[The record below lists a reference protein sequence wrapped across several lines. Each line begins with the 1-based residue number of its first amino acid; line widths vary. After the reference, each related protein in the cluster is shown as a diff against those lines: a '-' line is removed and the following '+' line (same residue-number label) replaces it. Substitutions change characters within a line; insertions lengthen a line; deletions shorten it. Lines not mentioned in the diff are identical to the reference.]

1 LEWLRKGKNQETKM
15 VICPQCNIEHDEG
28 EEFCR
33 KCGAFLLAIDDPA
46 SGEGKTKVRL
56 LCPKCQLFYKKGN
69 YCRKCGSLLM
79 QEMPSQ
85 DPDIQPLEKKSV
97 KSWSK
102 KWLRLLNEERE
113 LESCM
118 SKLEVERDKVSS
130 DVLNPLFIRYKDR
143 LNSLSPLHQE
153 IETELEGIRKRAS
166 EEIASLDK
174 ELKPN
179 QRRLEEFQSLYES
192 GGVTKPDFVREKKEL
207 RKEIKSRERSLKKY
221 RQILS
226 LLPGKMG
233 GSLVCTGFTGNLL
246 RPPTLLIGS
255 AMIILMVA
263 GGYFFWQRPSQSSRA
278 VAKEIVTSPSVP
290 PSPNSPPV
298 AVEAQEVEKIKSLFE
313 NIKQAN
319 LKKNINLFMSC
330 YSRDFN
336 DLQGKRLDALETWG
350 FYNYHELSYDL
361 KEQTISGDTA
371 NVKLEWRIRVSKKVG
386 GQREDKRTLLDVTLK
401 REDGFWKIKETKTLS

>member
-1 LEWLRKGKNQETKM
+1 
-15 VICPQCNIEHDEG
+15 
-28 EEFCR
+28 
-33 KCGAFLLAIDDPA
+33 
-46 SGEGKTKVRL
+46 
-56 LCPKCQLFYKKGN
+56 
-69 YCRKCGSLLM
+69 M

-85 DPDIQPLEKKSV
+85 DPEIQPLEKKSV

-118 SKLEVERDKVSS
+118 SKLEVERDKVSN

-143 LNSLSPLHQE
+143 LDSLSPLHQE

-174 ELKPN
+174 ELKPI
-179 QRRLEEFQSLYES
+179 QRRLEEFQSLYKS

-207 RKEIKSRERSLKKY
+207 RKEIKSKERSLKKY
-221 RQILS
+221 RQIIS

-233 GSLVCTGFTGNLL
+233 GGLVSTGSTGNLL
-246 RPPTLLIGS
+246 RPSTLLMAS

-263 GGYFFWQRPSQSSRA
+263 GGYFFWQRPSQPSKA
-278 VAKEIVTSPSVP
+278 VAKEIVASPSAS

-298 AVEAQEVEKIKSLFE
+298 AVKVQEVEKIKSLFE

-319 LKKNINLFMSC
+319 LKKNIDLFMSC

-336 DLQGKRLDALETWG
+336 DRQGKRLDALEMWG

-371 NVKLEWRIRVSKKVG
+371 QVKLEWMIRISPKGG

-401 REDGFWKIKETKTLS
+401 REDGSWKIKEIKTLS

>member
-1 LEWLRKGKNQETKM
+1 M

-28 EEFCR
+28 KEYCR
-33 KCGAFLLAIDDPA
+33 KCGSFLLAVEDPA
-46 SGEGKTKVRL
+46 PGEGKTRVRL
-56 LCPKCQLFYKKGN
+56 ICPKCQVLYKKGN

-85 DPDIQPLEKKSV
+85 EPDLQPLEKKSV
-97 KSWSK
+97 KRWLK
-102 KWLRLLNEERE
+102 KWLRLLNEEKE

-118 SKLEVERDKVSS
+118 SKLEVERDRVSS

-143 LNSLSPLHQE
+143 LGSLSPLHQE
-153 IETELEGIRKRAS
+153 IETELEWIRKRAS
-166 EEIASLDK
+166 EEIDSMDK
-174 ELKPN
+174 ELKPI
-179 QRRLEEFQSLYES
+179 QKRLEEFKSLYKS

-221 RQILS
+221 RQIHS

-233 GSLVCTGFTGNLL
+233 GSLVSPGFKGNLL
-246 RPPTLLIGS
+246 RPSTLLIAS

-290 PSPNSPPV
+290 SSPNSPPV
-298 AVEAQEVEKIKSLFE
+298 AVEDQEAEKIKSLFE

-319 LKKNINLFMSC
+319 LKKNIDLFMSC

-350 FYNYHELSYDL
+350 FYNYHELSYDV

-371 NVKLEWRIRVSKKVG
+371 NVKLEWMIRVSKKVG

-401 REDGFWKIKETKTLS
+401 REDGFWKIKETKTVS

>member
-1 LEWLRKGKNQETKM
+1 M

-153 IETELEGIRKRAS
+153 IETELEGIRKKAS

-174 ELKPN
+174 ELKPI

-233 GSLVCTGFTGNLL
+233 GSLVSTGFTGNLL

-255 AMIILMVA
+255 AVIILMVA
-263 GGYFFWQRPSQSSRA
+263 GGYFFWQRPVQSSRA

>member
-1 LEWLRKGKNQETKM
+1 M
-15 VICPQCNIEHDEG
+15 VICPQCNTEHDEG

-102 KWLRLLNEERE
+102 KWLKLLNEERE

-153 IETELEGIRKRAS
+153 IETELEGIRKKAS

-174 ELKPN
+174 ELKPI

-319 LKKNINLFMSC
+319 LKKNIDLFMSC

>member
-1 LEWLRKGKNQETKM
+1 M

-153 IETELEGIRKRAS
+153 IETELEGIRKKAS

-174 ELKPN
+174 ELKPI

-221 RQILS
+221 RQILA

-233 GSLVCTGFTGNLL
+233 GSLVSTGFTGNLL

-255 AMIILMVA
+255 AVIILMVA

>member
-1 LEWLRKGKNQETKM
+1 
-15 VICPQCNIEHDEG
+15 
-28 EEFCR
+28 
-33 KCGAFLLAIDDPA
+33 
-46 SGEGKTKVRL
+46 
-56 LCPKCQLFYKKGN
+56 
-69 YCRKCGSLLM
+69 
-79 QEMPSQ
+79 
-85 DPDIQPLEKKSV
+85 
-97 KSWSK
+97 
-102 KWLRLLNEERE
+102 
-113 LESCM
+113 
-118 SKLEVERDKVSS
+118 
-130 DVLNPLFIRYKDR
+130 
-143 LNSLSPLHQE
+143 
-153 IETELEGIRKRAS
+153 
-166 EEIASLDK
+166 
-174 ELKPN
+174 
-179 QRRLEEFQSLYES
+179 
-192 GGVTKPDFVREKKEL
+192 VREKKEL

-221 RQILS
+221 CQILA

>member
-1 LEWLRKGKNQETKM
+1 M

-143 LNSLSPLHQE
+143 LDSLSPLHQE

-174 ELKPN
+174 ELKPI

-233 GSLVCTGFTGNLL
+233 GSLVSTGFTGNLL
-246 RPPTLLIGS
+246 RPPALLIAS
-255 AMIILMVA
+255 AIIILMVA

-319 LKKNINLFMSC
+319 LKKNIDLFMSC